1 MICSV
6 VFDCAHIGHNDTLVA
21 VRVIA
26 RGTLRG
32 FVETLKGTK
41 NYAPVKSSLDAWF
54 HEAEAAQ
61 WKSPAEVKA
70 AYANASI
77 VGNDR
82 VVFNIKGNS
91 FRLVVAVDY
100 GRQVV
105 FIKRVG
111 SHADYDRIDAAK
123 VNYAGKADQK

>member
-1 MICSV
+1 
-6 VFDCAHIGHNDTLVA
+6 

-26 RGTLRG
+26 RGTLRE

-41 NYAPVKSSLDAWF
+41 NFTSVKSALDAWF
-54 HEAEAAQ
+54 HEVEAAA

-100 GRQVV
+100 LRQVV
-105 FIKRVG
+105 FIKWLG